1 MRSVVAWVAVLAL
14 VCVGA
19 VLAEKDPILFC
30 DSCKGLI
37 DEIEWS
43 MSQGVWMNSLSALCT
58 SCQCGLCAE
67 NPYARIDVRNIRLDK
82 PRSAQKEKSQIY
94 IKSEAFFME
103 VRSTDPL
110 SCSVIISVPVV

>member
-14 VCVGA
+14 ACFGA

-43 MSQGVWMNSLSALCT
+43 MSQGAWVNPLSALCGVNV
-58 SCQCGLCAE
+58 SVACA
-67 NPYARIDVRNIRLDK
+67 
-82 PRSAQKEKSQIY
+82 Q
-94 IKSEAFFME
+94 
-103 VRSTDPL
+103 
-110 SCSVIISVPVV
+110 